1 MSAHFTS
8 DYLNA
13 ERATSNVRD
22 TRTPDQKRWDERAYA
37 VSEHAAV
44 LRGLTCP
51 DRIGWSR
58 NPRLLEAAEERLKD
72 ALREVQALRMEG
84 FRPGDTVGRVEAP
97 AQITTQVEVPAAA
110 DHHNDMR
117 GEVAA

>member
-1 MSAHFTS
+1 MPATS

-13 ERATSNVRD
+13 ERASAEYRD
-22 TRTPDQKRWDERAYA
+22 TRTPDQRRWDDRTYA
-37 VSEHAAV
+37 VSEHAAA
-44 LRGLTCP
+44 LRGLTHP

-58 NPRLLEAAEERLKD
+58 NPRLLEAVEDRLKD

-97 AQITTQVEVPAAA
+97 APITTRPVGSEDRIIPLGKIGGEAA
-110 DHHNDMR
+110 
-117 GEVAA
+117 